1 MRKSYKHIS
10 TILFIILLIQVLD
23 VNAQRFPKPEFESGY
38 VQESVQAPVPRSD
51 FMEYFDV
58 LVLIVAMSV
67 VSWFVLKKDQEEECF
82 GFQYFQYYILA
93 FTEKGVFAL
102 LVPFKILLWLFLIRD
117 IKFR

>member
-67 VSWFVLKKDQEEECF
+67 VSWFVLKKRSRRGVVLGFNIFNTIFWLLQRRVCLLCWFPSKYCF
-82 GFQYFQYYILA
+82 GSF
-93 FTEKGVFAL
+93 
-102 LVPFKILLWLFLIRD
+102 
-117 IKFR
+117 